1 MDLPKLVTG
10 EAHNPVDVVGVGDSK
25 WGIVTEENR
34 RVTGTLAIQLSLGI
48 LLQVLVVV
56 LAVNEK
62 EKEKEN
68 KYLKKKK
75 TQMLLGENR
84 REGVHDDS
92 HDRKVA

>member
-25 WGIVTEENR
+25 WGIVKEENR

-56 LAVNEK
+56 LAVNQK

-68 KYLKKKK
+68 KYSKKK
-75 TQMLLGENR
+75 R
-84 REGVHDDS
+84 RKCCWVRTDVKGFTMTPTTE
-92 HDRKVA
+92 K